1 MKKEQETQ
9 RTATPTAQPERSA
22 EVDKELK
29 EIAELI
35 SEQLTPDKTAELVA
49 NICEETDAKELDGHN
64 HFERILWIA
73 RRMYLMGFMNA
84 TENALLAQELT
95 EGAGV

>member
-29 EIAELI
+29 E
-35 SEQLTPDKTAELVA
+35 TAELVA

-73 RRMYLMGFMNA
+73 RGMYLMGFMNA